1 MPYRQASAANPDLVG
16 AARVKFPTA
25 GKVEFKADLAMYA
38 VVGFETV
45 PPAPIGV
52 NEDRADAGQH
62 INTGNNEIAPLV
74 CPFHARP

>member
-1 MPYRQASAANPDLVG
+1 MSTYVPRRKPWASSG
-16 AARVKFPTA
+16 CA

-45 PPAPIGV
+45 PPAPIGA